1 LLKVRAECVIFALLF
16 FRNFLDFIRVMIL
29 FDHIGLGKRK
39 RRREG
44 AGALSPDLQPSSR
57 VRSRERRAAVCR
69 MIG

>member
-1 LLKVRAECVIFALLF
+1 
-16 FRNFLDFIRVMIL
+16 MIV
-29 FDHIGLGKRK
+29 FDHIGSGKRK

-44 AGALSPDLQPSSR
+44 AGALSPDLQQASR

>member
-1 LLKVRAECVIFALLF
+1 MRYFCIVVFQC
-16 FRNFLDFIRVMIL
+16 FLDFIRTMIV
-29 FDHIGLGKRK
+29 FDHIGSGKRK

-44 AGALSPDLQPSSR
+44 AGALSPDLQQASR

>member
-1 LLKVRAECVIFALLF
+1 MRAECVTFALLF
-16 FRNFLDFIRVMIL
+16 FQNFLDFIQAMIL

-44 AGALSPDLQPSSR
+44 AGALSPDLQPSLR